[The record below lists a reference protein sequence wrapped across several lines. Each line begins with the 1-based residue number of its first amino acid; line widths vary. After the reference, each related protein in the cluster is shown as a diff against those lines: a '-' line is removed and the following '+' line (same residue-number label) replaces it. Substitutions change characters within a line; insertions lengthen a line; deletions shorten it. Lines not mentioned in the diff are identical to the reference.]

1 MNIDGLRGSIIQ
13 SLVLW
18 IEQNLESDLSL
29 DIIAARAGYSK
40 WHLQRLFKEHTGVV
54 IGKYI
59 RARRLSCAAKAL
71 RITRSSILDIS
82 VKYRFDSQQTF
93 CRAFKSQFNT
103 TPSAYRKKAG
113 WDSNG
118 FCFPLQA
125 ENLISFQSEL
135 AELPEMQL
143 AGSHH
148 YHRKNLPDWQTEN
161 RKFRREFWEKFFR
174 EVDIIPADLY
184 AIHAPYESTADDI
197 SYAYTTA
204 VIPSVLSADSI
215 RRASLSPVTLPGGQY
230 LRITIDPAMLKNLPA
245 DYNNIIHAAYSGTL
259 AEMNLL
265 RRRGPDI
272 EHYKL
277 LPAERHDE
285 FIANGLQ
292 YVEEINYYI
301 PVML

>member
-125 ENLISFQSEL
+125 ENLIPFQSEL
-135 AELPEMQL
+135 TELPEMLL

-148 YHRKNLPDWQTEN
+148 YHRKHLSDWQTEN
-161 RKFRREFWEKFFR
+161 RKFRREFWEKFFK

-215 RRASLSPVTLPGGQY
+215 RRASLSPVTLPGGHY
-230 LRITIDPAMLKNLPA
+230 LRITIDPAC
-245 DYNNIIHAAYSGTL
+245 
-259 AEMNLL
+259 
-265 RRRGPDI
+265 
-272 EHYKL
+272 
-277 LPAERHDE
+277 
-285 FIANGLQ
+285 
-292 YVEEINYYI
+292 
-301 PVML
+301 

>member
-59 RARRLSCAAKAL
+59 RARRLSCAAMAL

-125 ENLISFQSEL
+125 ENLIPFQSEL
-135 AELPEMQL
+135 TELPEISL

-148 YHRKNLPDWQTEN
+148 YHRKNLSD
-161 RKFRREFWEKFFR
+161 
-174 EVDIIPADLY
+174 
-184 AIHAPYESTADDI
+184 
-197 SYAYTTA
+197 
-204 VIPSVLSADSI
+204 
-215 RRASLSPVTLPGGQY
+215 
-230 LRITIDPAMLKNLPA
+230 
-245 DYNNIIHAAYSGTL
+245 
-259 AEMNLL
+259 
-265 RRRGPDI
+265 
-272 EHYKL
+272 
-277 LPAERHDE
+277 
-285 FIANGLQ
+285 
-292 YVEEINYYI
+292 
-301 PVML
+301 